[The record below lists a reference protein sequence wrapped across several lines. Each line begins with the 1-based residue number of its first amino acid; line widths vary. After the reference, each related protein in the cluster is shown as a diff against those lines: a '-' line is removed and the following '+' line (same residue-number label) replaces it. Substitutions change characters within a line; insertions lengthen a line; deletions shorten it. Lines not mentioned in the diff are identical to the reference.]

1 MTMAKTTLKGID
13 PAVDAEIEMLKKDPA
28 VRLAQV
34 ERTLK
39 NRYKRYLYDLRYLKK
54 RGEQLISSG
63 ITESILREWSDEAL
77 AAIREAEDDDEQV

>member
-1 MTMAKTTLKGID
+1 MAKTTLKGID
-13 PAVDAEIEMLKKDPA
+13 PAVDAEIELLKKDPA

>member
-1 MTMAKTTLKGID
+1 MAKTTLKGID
-13 PAVDAEIEMLKKDPA
+13 PAVDAEIELLKKDPA

-54 RGEQLISSG
+54 RGEQLISAG
-63 ITESILREWSDEAL
+63 ITESIMRAWSDEAL

>member
-1 MTMAKTTLKGID
+1 MAKTTLKGID

-54 RGEQLISSG
+54 RGEQLISAG
-63 ITESILREWSDEAL
+63 ITESIMRAWSDEAL
-77 AAIREAEDDDEQV
+77 AAIREAENDDEQV

>member
-1 MTMAKTTLKGID
+1 MAKTTLKGID

-54 RGEQLISSG
+54 RGEQLISAG
-63 ITESILREWSDEAL
+63 MTESMLREWSDEAL
-77 AAIREAEDDDEQV
+77 AASREAEDDDEQV

>member
-39 NRYKRYLYDLRYLKK
+39 NRY
-54 RGEQLISSG
+54 
-63 ITESILREWSDEAL
+63 
-77 AAIREAEDDDEQV
+77 

>member
-1 MTMAKTTLKGID
+1 MAKTTLKGID

-54 RGEQLISSG
+54 RGEQLISAG
-63 ITESILREWSDEAL
+63 ITESIMRAWSDEAL

>member
-1 MTMAKTTLKGID
+1 MAKTTLKGID

>member
-1 MTMAKTTLKGID
+1 MAKTTLKGID
-13 PAVDAEIEMLKKDPA
+13 PAVDAEIELLKKDPA

-54 RGEQLISSG
+54 RGEQLISAG

>member
-1 MTMAKTTLKGID
+1 MAKTTLKGID

-77 AAIREAEDDDEQV
+77 AAIREAENDDEQV

>member
-1 MTMAKTTLKGID
+1 MAKTTLKGID

-54 RGEQLISSG
+54 RGEQLISAG
-63 ITESILREWSDEAL
+63 ITESIMREWSDEAL

>member
-1 MTMAKTTLKGID
+1 MAKTTLKGID

-28 VRLAQV
+28 VGLAQV

>member
-1 MTMAKTTLKGID
+1 MAKTTLKGID
-13 PAVDAEIEMLKKDPA
+13 PAVDAEIEMLKKDPD

-54 RGEQLISSG
+54 RGEQLISAG
-63 ITESILREWSDEAL
+63 ITESIMREWSDEAL

>member
-1 MTMAKTTLKGID
+1 MAKTTLKGID

-54 RGEQLISSG
+54 RGEQLISAG

>member
-1 MTMAKTTLKGID
+1 MAKTTLKGID

-77 AAIREAEDDDEQV
+77 AAIREAEEDDEQV

>member
-77 AAIREAEDDDEQV
+77 AAIREAENDDEQV

>member
-77 AAIREAEDDDEQV
+77 AAIREAEEDDEQV

>member
-1 MTMAKTTLKGID
+1 MAKTTLKGID

-54 RGEQLISSG
+54 RGEQLISAG
-63 ITESILREWSDEAL
+63 ITESIMREWSDEAL
-77 AAIREAEDDDEQV
+77 AAIQEAENDDEQV